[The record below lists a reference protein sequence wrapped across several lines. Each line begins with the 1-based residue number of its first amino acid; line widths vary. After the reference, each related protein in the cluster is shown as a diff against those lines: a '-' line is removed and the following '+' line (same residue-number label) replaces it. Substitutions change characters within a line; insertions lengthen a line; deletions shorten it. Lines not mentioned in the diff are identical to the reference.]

1 MIADKIAAAN
11 KINEFLRDVVAL
23 GGFRLKYRITV
34 DPPLS
39 EERDW
44 ERPEIMVEFA
54 GPDSSLLLERGC
66 ELLRSIELL
75 ALEIIRLPGN
85 EHEKVRFDCMN
96 QRAIRLQELRVAADV
111 AAERVRRLGTPYEF
125 QPMSSRERRI
135 VHLAL
140 RDHADLHTESQGEGS
155 RRCLVVYPKDYRPA
169 TKPAPKTLP

>member
-1 MIADKIAAAN
+1 MISDKIAAAN
-11 KINEFLRDVVAL
+11 KINEYLRDVVAL

-96 QRAIRLQELRVAADV
+96 QRAITSARVA
-111 AAERVRRLGTPYEF
+111 RGRRCRCRTSPPHED
-125 QPMSSRERRI
+125 
-135 VHLAL
+135 AL
-140 RDHADLHTESQGEGS
+140 RIRAHVFARTPHCPSGAARS
-155 RRCLVVYPKDYRPA
+155 CRSA
-169 TKPAPKTLP
+169 N